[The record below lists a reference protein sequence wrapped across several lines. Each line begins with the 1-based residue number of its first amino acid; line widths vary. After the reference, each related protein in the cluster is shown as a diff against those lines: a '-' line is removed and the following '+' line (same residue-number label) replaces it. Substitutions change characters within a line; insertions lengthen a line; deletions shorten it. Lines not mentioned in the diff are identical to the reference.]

1 MIRVRFAPSPTGL
14 LHVGNVR
21 TGLFAWFFARQKNGT
36 YILRIED
43 TDRERSRS
51 EYEDQIF
58 QDLRWLGI
66 DWDEGP
72 DVGGP
77 RGPYRQS
84 ERFPIYK
91 EYALRLIQSGHAF
104 WCFCSE
110 EQLESQAEQDKAEN
124 LNWKYPGT
132 CRGLPKDVAESRLNA
147 RDPAVVR
154 LKVREGHIRFHD
166 VVHGAMEF
174 SSDVISD
181 PILLRSDGSPT
192 YNYAVVID
200 DALMEITHVIRGDDH
215 LSNTPKQ
222 VLIYEALGRPL
233 PEFAHLSTILGPDH
247 TRLSKRHGATA
258 VAHFRGAGYLPE
270 ALMNYIAL
278 LGWSPTSEGSEVIP
292 PADLVQHFRLDR
304 VNRSPA
310 VFDVNKLKFINRH
323 YMKSNPAL
331 PRFVLDELEK
341 TGWMPAS
348 DRETWLALVL
358 DTVLAS
364 VDTIS
369 EVPAALN
376 NVLGF
381 PLENT
386 TDIRE
391 TLDDPGAIDL
401 IRRFA
406 AEMQGKAQL
415 TFDDYRVIVSHLK
428 DATKR
433 KGRQLFHPLRVALT
447 GKSSGPELDKLIPLI
462 ETGARLRIKDVLGCK
477 DRVQAFLARYGG
489 AGPAMG
495 YSKS

>member
-1 MIRVRFAPSPTGL
+1 
-14 LHVGNVR
+14 
-21 TGLFAWFFARQKNGT
+21 LFAWFFARQNNGV

-43 TDRERSRS
+43 TDQERSRS
-51 EYEDQIF
+51 EFEDRIF
-58 QDLRWLGI
+58 QDLRWLGM

-72 DVGGP
+72 DIGGA

-84 ERFPIYK
+84 ERFPIYQ

-110 EQLESQAEQDKAEN
+110 EQLESQAEQIKAEN

-132 CRGLPKDVAESRLNA
+132 CRDLSKDVVESRLNA
-147 RDPAVVR
+147 KEPAVVR
-154 LKVREGHIRFHD
+154 LKVREGPVRFHD

-181 PILLRSDGSPT
+181 PILLRSDASPT

-258 VAHFRGAGYLPE
+258 VAHFREAGYLPE

-304 VNRSPA
+304 VNKSPA
-310 VFDVNKLKFINRH
+310 VFDINKLNFINRH
-323 YMKSNPAL
+323 YMKSNSTV
-331 PRFVLDELEK
+331 PRLVVEELER
-341 TGWMPAS
+341 TGWMPAAG
-348 DRETWLALVL
+348 REEWVALVL
-358 DTVLAS
+358 GTVLAS
-364 VDTIS
+364 IDTVS
-369 EVPAALN
+369 QVPAALDD
-376 NVLGF
+376 VLAF
-381 PLENT
+381 SVEKP

-391 TLDDPGAIDL
+391 TLEDPGAIDL

-406 AEMQGKAQL
+406 AELEGKDQF
-415 TFDDYRVIVSHLK
+415 TFEDYRVMVGRLK
-428 DATKR
+428 DVTKR
-433 KGRQLFHPLRVALT
+433 KGRQLFHPLRAALT

-462 ETGARLRIKDVLGCK
+462 ETAARLRIKNVLSCK
-477 DRVQAFLARYGG
+477 GRVQAFLARYSVR
-489 AGPAMG
+489 GPANG
-495 YSKS
+495 G